1 MNNHLVNLFNA
12 TGLNRVVDS
21 LNIAPTESSE
31 LPLAEIL
38 IISRVLFAV
47 VMIGFVGYF
56 FDRMKQSVFVS
67 SEERIKGQ
75 KRR

>member
-1 MNNHLVNLFNA
+1 MNNHLINLYNA

-21 LNIAPTESSE
+21 LSVAPSESSE
-31 LPLAEIL
+31 LPLGEVL

-56 FDRMKQSVFVS
+56 FDRMKQSVLLKS
-67 SEERIKGQ
+67 DAKIKDD
-75 KRR
+75 RRG